1 MRIEVRGDRSI
12 SPQARTYAEYR
23 LFAALTQ
30 LSETDQIR
38 RARVLLREVQPG
50 RGCAGIACIV
60 TVTRQGSGPI
70 RIRTIGS
77 HAYAAI
83 NRAVDRLRTNR
94 PIPPMNRVSI

>member
-1 MRIEVRGDRSI
+1 MRIEVRGDRAI

-30 LSETDQIR
+30 LTQTNHVR
-38 RARVLLREVQPG
+38 RAVVRLREIQPG
-50 RGCAGIACIV
+50 RGSAGIACTI
-60 TVTRQGSGPI
+60 TVTRTGFQPI

-83 NRAVDRLRTNR
+83 NTAVDRLRTNR
-94 PIPPMNRVSI
+94 LQEHVT